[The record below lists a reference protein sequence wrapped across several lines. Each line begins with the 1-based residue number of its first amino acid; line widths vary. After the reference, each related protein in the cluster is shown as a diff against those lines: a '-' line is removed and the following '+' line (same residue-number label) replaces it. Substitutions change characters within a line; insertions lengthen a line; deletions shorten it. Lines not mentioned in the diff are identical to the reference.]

1 MPSEFSVLFLT
12 NGGAPSSPAPGGGHP
27 LSVVTEDSIPA
38 VTERLRSE
46 EFDCVIADVGA
57 TDTGDP
63 SVLDA
68 VRDEFGDVPF
78 ILLSDGSDSVPTDAF
93 ADSIVHTVEP
103 DQQVPFRELA
113 TYVSAT
119 SDLEG
124 AVDEGTTADR
134 FGVFARHS
142 RDAVVTADE
151 DGHISD
157 VNPAAST
164 LFGYESEELVGE
176 PLSLVFA
183 ESDATDAVL
192 SPMTDEAS
200 TPSLQWQTVQLDV
213 AHAEGHEV
221 PVLATF
227 GTFSDA
233 DGRYYTGII
242 RDISERKRLETE
254 LESHFERVTDA
265 FFALDTDFDF
275 RYVNDHAAE
284 LLGVHPETVVGDNV
298 WDRFPGAVNSTFQE
312 QYEKAME
319 TQESVSF
326 EEYFPP
332 LETWFSVRAY
342 PSETGLSVYFQDVTE
357 RKEREQEL
365 RQRRAELESVAQLN
379 RVVHGINEALVEAA
393 SHEAVERLVCEELAE
408 SPQFDY
414 VWLGRTRQPRRGID
428 PVAAAGDGPA
438 PADIAVESDPSSGAE
453 TPAAVAAET
462 QTLQVVDDIDAA
474 DAFDPCCG
482 AVRDADF
489 TSAAA
494 IPLVYK
500 DTLFGVLNIYAE
512 SPGAFTEG
520 VVDALSQLRNVVGLA
535 FSATERRAAL
545 IADQTIELELEL
557 VGDSAFFDAVA
568 DADARLE
575 LDGASAVDD
584 HTFVEYFTVTSGDAD
599 LLREQATAADAIE
612 DVSIV
617 TEQGDETLLTLTIVD
632 PPISTLLADHG
643 GTLRT
648 LEIDG
653 ETARLVAELP
663 QSASIR
669 SIVQSLDEL
678 FERADMR
685 AKREHQ
691 RPERR
696 VAELRSALEN
706 ELTDRQRE
714 AIETALYA
722 GYFEWPRR
730 SDAEDIAEALGI
742 SSPTFHEH
750 LRTAEQ
756 KLLTDLFD
764 GDTEYVQDVQD
775 VE

>member
-1 MPSEFSVLFLT
+1 MASEFSVLFLT
-12 NGGAPSSPAPGGGHP
+12 DGRSSTSPPTTGGPP
-27 LSVVTEDSIPA
+27 LSVVTERSVSA
-38 VTERLRSE
+38 VSERLDTG

-57 TDTGDP
+57 AEIDDP

-68 VRDEFGDVPF
+68 IRDEFCDIPF
-78 ILLSDGSDSVPTDAF
+78 ILL
-93 ADSIVHTVEP
+93 ADEGEEIPPDVFSEGIVHTVEP

-119 SDLEG
+119 SDLATPDDQDG
-124 AVDEGTTADR
+124 TADR
-134 FGVFARHS
+134 FGVFAQHS
-142 RDAVVTADE
+142 RDAVVTVDD
-151 DGHISD
+151 DGIISD
-157 VNPAAST
+157 VNPAACT

-176 PLSLVFA
+176 PLSFVIPDRA
-183 ESDATDAVL
+183 ASDAVL
-192 SPMTDEAS
+192 SPS
-200 TPSLQWQTVQLDV
+200 TSGSQPSMQWQTTQLDV
-213 AHAEGHEV
+213 QHADGHDV

-227 GTFSDA
+227 GAFA
-233 DGRYYTGII
+233 DEDGPYYTGII
-242 RDISERKRLETE
+242 RDISQRKRLETE

-275 RYVNDHAAE
+275 RYVNEHGAE
-284 LLGVHPETVVGDNV
+284 LIDVDPDAVVGDNV
-298 WDRFPGAVNSTFQE
+298 WDRFPEAINSTFQQ

-332 LETWFSVRAY
+332 LEAWFSVRAY

-365 RQRRAELESVAQLN
+365 ARQRTELESIAQLN

-393 SHEAVERLVCEELAE
+393 SQQAVERLVCDELVE

-414 VWLGRTRQPRRGID
+414 VWLGRAQGPTRGLE
-428 PVAAAGDGPA
+428 PVAAAGDGPTV
-438 PADIAVESDPSSGAE
+438 PAIEDEQITSTNGE
-453 TPAAVAAET
+453 TLADAAVRTHEV
-462 QTLQVVDDIDAA
+462 QVVDDVETD
-474 DAFDPCCG
+474 DSDPCCG
-482 AVRDADF
+482 GVRDREF
-489 TSAAA
+489 SSAAA

-500 DTLFGVLNIYAE
+500 DTLFGVLNIYSE
-512 SPGAFTEG
+512 EQGAFTEG
-520 VVDALSQLRNVVGLA
+520 VVDALSQLRSVVGLA
-535 FSATERRAAL
+535 YSATDRRAAL
-545 IADQTIELELEL
+545 IADQTIELELEIQA
-557 VGDSAFFDAVA
+557 GESAFFQAVD

-575 LDGASAVDD
+575 LDGAGALDD
-584 HTFVEYFTVTSGDAD
+584 HTFIEYFTVTRGDVE
-599 LLREQATAADAIE
+599 LISERATDTDAVQE
-612 DVSIV
+612 VSIV
-617 TEQGDETLLTLTIVD
+617 DEDGDETLLTLTIVD

-648 LEIDG
+648 LEIEG
-653 ETARLVAELP
+653 TTARVVAELP

-669 SIVQSLDEL
+669 SIIES
-678 FERADMR
+678 FEDLYQRVDMR
-685 AKREHQ
+685 AKREQQ

-696 VAELRSALEN
+696 IAELRSALED

-722 GYFEWPRR
+722 GYFEWPRQ
-730 SDAEDIAEALGI
+730 SDAEDIAAALGI

-764 GDTEYVQDVQD
+764 GNAEYVRD